1 MDLESVS
8 GWLPRHLVHLLWW
21 YHGMGHGKFRIT
33 KNLLKIR
40 ENQKGEKG
48 RLVPKNQRHVH
59 QFLVII
65 CTMPVRM
72 CRAVIEDCKTW
83 NPLFANCSRQQD
95 TRLSEDAT
103 CADLHYAFRCNQN
116 ERNITY
122 NIDPGKPAAEVSQ
135 T

>member
-1 MDLESVS
+1 MFISRNSPVFVDLESVS

-21 YHGMGHGKFRIT
+21 YHGMGHGKFRKT

-72 CRAVIEDCKTW
+72 RRAVIEDCKTW
-83 NPLFANCSRQQD
+83 NPPTKTRIAADSRTQD
-95 TRLSEDAT
+95 SVRTQHALTCTMRLDAT
-103 CADLHYAFRCNQN
+103 KMKGTLH
-116 ERNITY
+116 IT
-122 NIDPGKPAAEVSQ
+122 
-135 T
+135 